1 MASTAANAGS
11 SAMSGAAPVGSGMGA
26 GTPAGGSSKAGLV
39 SATGP
44 ADEDD
49 KDPEDRR
56 DQPSGER
63 LAYPPATF
71 NSLLFVAFA
80 VTAVAPDPSVGLGAV
95 SYACATTR

>member
-1 MASTAANAGS
+1 MDSLSHDPAAGDIGSQLVEIGSRGLAAGNA
-11 SAMSGAAPVGSGMGA
+11 ATMPTM
-26 GTPAGGSSKAGLV
+26 TGLV

-63 LAYPPATF
+63 LA
-71 NSLLFVAFA
+71 
-80 VTAVAPDPSVGLGAV
+80 
-95 SYACATTR
+95 

>member
-1 MASTAANAGS
+1 
-11 SAMSGAAPVGSGMGA
+11 MSGAAPVGSGMGA

-56 DQPSGER
+56 
-63 LAYPPATF
+63 AYGWVWGYGRDSES
-71 NSLLFVAFA
+71 NEK
-80 VTAVAPDPSVGLGAV
+80 
-95 SYACATTR
+95 

>member
-1 MASTAANAGS
+1 
-11 SAMSGAAPVGSGMGA
+11 MSGAAPVGSGMGA

-39 SATGP
+39 SATEP

-63 LAYPPATF
+63 LA
-71 NSLLFVAFA
+71 
-80 VTAVAPDPSVGLGAV
+80 
-95 SYACATTR
+95 

>member
-1 MASTAANAGS
+1 MNSLEIRTAANTGS
-11 SAMSGAAPVGSGMGA
+11 VRCVKCRSRYEKR
-26 GTPAGGSSKAGLV
+26 GSSKAGLV

-63 LAYPPATF
+63 LA
-71 NSLLFVAFA
+71 
-80 VTAVAPDPSVGLGAV
+80 
-95 SYACATTR
+95 

>member
-26 GTPAGGSSKAGLV
+26 GTPAGGSPKAGLV

-63 LAYPPATF
+63 LA
-71 NSLLFVAFA
+71 
-80 VTAVAPDPSVGLGAV
+80 
-95 SYACATTR
+95 

>member
-1 MASTAANAGS
+1 
-11 SAMSGAAPVGSGMGA
+11 MSGAAPVGSGMGA
-26 GTPAGGSSKAGLV
+26 GTPAGGSAKAGLV

-63 LAYPPATF
+63 LA
-71 NSLLFVAFA
+71 
-80 VTAVAPDPSVGLGAV
+80 
-95 SYACATTR
+95 